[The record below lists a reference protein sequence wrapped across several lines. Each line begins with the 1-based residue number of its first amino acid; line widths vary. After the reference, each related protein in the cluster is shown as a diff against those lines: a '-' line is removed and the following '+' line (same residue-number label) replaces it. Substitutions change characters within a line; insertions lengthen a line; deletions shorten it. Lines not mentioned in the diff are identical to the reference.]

1 MATPAPAGTLS
12 YPPLPG
18 PIAGI
23 YAVNAPWAQWFR
35 ELWNRVGGP
44 DAPTNTELHTLIMSQ
59 APGGPVDTATLLET
73 VGDFF
78 VQQGSGQEAAAGAQV
93 ADMSGRLDA
102 LEVETQDTAPALL
115 STLQRR
121 LDDLEAFVLSAP
133 GIAVPPAAVSTIT
146 GLWNWSTLD
155 GTGDPGAPNAAFDTA
170 ALPLALRISRQTLD
184 NHDASA
190 MLATVQPGD
199 MLTIQ
204 SPSVSTIWVRFNVN
218 AALSHFPT
226 YFSYPGTVLATG
238 AGGQPTANMPVTL
251 TLTRMAGLEDAGSD
265 TETPFIRTALDL
277 DNRVAAL
284 ENLPLDSVT
293 QSVNDLR
300 SRMEAVEA
308 PSDTQ
313 AQAIALD
320 TLHKRLDDL
329 EAFVLANQSAP
340 APVQAL
346 STMTALWNWST
357 VDDPFAGDPG
367 APNAAFDVA
376 LAPLNL
382 RVARRTLDNRDAS
395 AMLATVQP
403 GDVWTIE
410 SPSVS
415 TIWVRFEVNT
425 ALRHFPTYFT
435 YPGTVLATG
444 AGGQPTANM
453 PVTLTLTRMAGLE
466 DAGSDTETPFIR
478 TALDLDNRVAALE
491 NLPLDS
497 VTQSVNDLRS
507 RMEAVEVLA
516 MINLAPPVPPGVALL
531 GYTNTFTQGQTI
543 NQNLNP
549 HLLGGTT
556 PVPLFGAGSILLVN
570 APDNVNAVL
579 TFNGYGIL
587 GGNFAGTRMRLPGGL
602 PGPLA
607 AGNLIFAFQA
617 LGFDG
622 AAYSAT
628 SQAGWETRARNLWST
643 TDHSTYYVVQTTPSG
658 SVTPQ
663 NVLG

>member
-1 MATPAPAGTLS
+1 VATPPPPGTLS

-44 DAPTNTELHTLIMSQ
+44 DALTNTELQTLIVQ
-59 APGGPVDTATLLET
+59 QTPGPPGPPGGGTGQDVSDPFL
-73 VGDFF
+73 
-78 VQQGSGQEAAAGAQV
+78 SGA
-93 ADMSGRLDA
+93 
-102 LEVETQDTAPALL
+102 
-115 STLQRR
+115 
-121 LDDLEAFVLSAP
+121 LSAVTD
-133 GIAVPPAAVSTIT
+133 AQATT
-146 GLWNWSTLD
+146 
-155 GTGDPGAPNAAFDTA
+155 
-170 ALPLALRISRQTLD
+170 LAL
-184 NHDASA
+184 H
-190 MLATVQPGD
+190 
-199 MLTIQ
+199 
-204 SPSVSTIWVRFNVN
+204 
-218 AALSHFPT
+218 
-226 YFSYPGTVLATG
+226 
-238 AGGQPTANMPVTL
+238 
-251 TLTRMAGLEDAGSD
+251 
-265 TETPFIRTALDL
+265 
-277 DNRVAAL
+277 
-284 ENLPLDSVT
+284 
-293 QSVNDLR
+293 
-300 SRMEAVEA
+300 
-308 PSDTQ
+308 
-313 AQAIALD
+313 

-329 EAFVLANQSAP
+329 ETLVLANQPPP
-340 APVQAL
+340 AAAVPL

-395 AMLATVQP
+395 AILATVQP

-425 ALRHFPTYFT
+425 ALSHFPTYFT

-579 TFNGYGIL
+579 TFNGYGVF

-622 AAYSAT
+622 AAYSAS

-663 NVLG
+663 NVLGLYDGMILPAGSGGSAPPTGGDKGLGTINLTIGVFLQGNQVAGLGTLTSNEALFGTNAAQSVLRSSLAVRSSLATPAQGDIWVEAAGTSPARTARLYVWDGGGAHQLASVTY